1 VSEFDPTA
9 ATGGHSEGSRARTTG
24 GLERGAADAIG
35 PILER
40 TLAELGLGPLRA
52 QLLMRQ
58 IAEAYMR
65 GRAEG
70 ITLAPHQADRALS
83 AEGIAIALALQEGPL
98 GPPPGRPGAGAAER
112 RALEA
117 MARGIIHTVTVEAA
131 VGWDDPEHL
140 AHLLAA
146 LAACPESVGP
156 PVGGHVRRRV
166 IGVTLTLRARTEK
179 AAQEIATR
187 ALIDEMVKLGL
198 V

>member
-1 VSEFDPTA
+1 VEAIVSELDPTA
-9 ATGGHSEGSRARTTG
+9 LTGGRSEGSRARSTG
-24 GLERGAADAIG
+24 DLERGAADAIG

-40 TLAELGLGPLRA
+40 TVAELDLGPRKA
-52 QLLMRQ
+52 RVLMRQ

-70 ITLAPHQADRALS
+70 INVFPHQADRALS
-83 AEGIAIALALQEGPL
+83 AEGIAIALALQQGPL
-98 GPPPGRPGAGAAER
+98 GPPPR
-112 RALEA
+112 RGTL
-117 MARGIIHTVTVEAA
+117 HTVTVEAA

-146 LAACPESVGP
+146 LDACPEPVGP
-156 PVGGHVRRRV
+156 PVGCHVRRRV
-166 IGVTLTLRARTEK
+166 IGVTLTLRAAGEK

-187 ALIDEMVKLGL
+187 MLIDEMVKLGL

>member
-9 ATGGHSEGSRARTTG
+9 LTGGRSEGSPARTTG
-24 GLERGAADAIG
+24 DLERGAADAIG

-40 TLAELGLGPLRA
+40 TLSELGLGPLRA
-52 QLLMRQ
+52 PVLMRQ

-83 AEGIAIALALQEGPL
+83 AEGIAIALALRQGP
-98 GPPPGRPGAGAAER
+98 GPPPGRPGG
-112 RALEA
+112 L
-117 MARGIIHTVTVEAA
+117 IHTVTVEAA
-131 VGWDDPEHL
+131 VSSDDPEHL
-140 AHLLAA
+140 ADLLAA
-146 LAACPESVGP
+146 LDGCPESVGP

-166 IGVTLTLRARTEK
+166 IGVTLTLRAASQK

-187 ALIDEMVKLGL
+187 LLIDEMVKLGL

>member
-1 VSEFDPTA
+1 MSELDPTA
-9 ATGGHSEGSRARTTG
+9 VTGGRSEGSRLRSTG
-24 GLERGAADAIG
+24 DLERGAADAIG

-40 TLAELGLGPLRA
+40 TMAELDLGPLMA
-52 QLLMRQ
+52 QMLMRQ

-70 ITLAPHQADRALS
+70 INVVPHQADRTLS
-83 AEGIAIALALQEGPL
+83 AEGIAIALALQQGPP
-98 GPPPGRPGAGAAER
+98 GPPP
-112 RALEA
+112 
-117 MARGIIHTVTVEAA
+117 RGGILHTVTVEAA

-140 AHLLAA
+140 ARLLAA
-146 LAACPESVGP
+146 LGALPESVGP
-156 PVGGHVRRRV
+156 PVGCCVRRRV
-166 IGVTLTLRARTEK
+166 IGVSLTLRAASQK